1 LWFQEA
7 DKNSLVVPE
16 NNSMNNAVHSIDVD
30 QAIKTSA
37 VRWFHANLVFWS
49 FVVMLMDGFD
59 QQMIGYVAPSIIHA
73 WSIPRASFVPVF
85 TTSMVGMMIGSTLG
99 GSAADRWG
107 RRRLLL
113 TGMVIFGL
121 LTAACGFTT
130 STAELSV
137 VRFLAGIGVGFAVPN
152 ALALTAEY
160 APERH
165 RAMLITIMF
174 LGYSLG
180 GAAGGWAAALLIP
193 RFGWASIFFVGGV
206 SAIVLVPACAFALP
220 ESIRFQ
226 LLRIGNGERART
238 ILKRLLPDTAIDEQ
252 TRLIFTEKI
261 QPGVPARHLF
271 TEKRAVFTLLLW
283 LCFITNLMTLTF
295 ALNWLPTVIADAGIA
310 LTRAVMVTSYFQ
322 VGGVAGGLILS
333 RLLDRGTLAPLA
345 WFFGLAAISIALI
358 GVVGNTSLALDVV
371 VCAAGVF
378 VVGGQFGLNALA
390 SSAYPTFMRATG
402 AGWALGVG
410 RFGAVP
416 GPIIGGLLIGL
427 NLSPNVLF
435 AYGAVPMLVACVA
448 ALVLARGPIRFT
460 GRQALGARR
469 SLKTPAARR
478 FKNIDRGY
486 QSRSIDAANGRD

>member
-1 LWFQEA
+1 
-7 DKNSLVVPE
+7 
-16 NNSMNNAVHSIDVD
+16 MNNALSSIDVD
-30 QAIKTSA
+30 SAIESSA
-37 VRWFHANLVFWS
+37 IRRFHANLVFWS
-49 FVVMLMDGFD
+49 FIVMLMDGFD

-85 TTSMVGMMIGSTLG
+85 TASMVGMMIGATLG

-107 RRRLLL
+107 RRRVMLA
-113 TGMVIFGL
+113 GMGIFGL
-121 LTAACGFTT
+121 LTAACGFAT
-130 STAELSV
+130 SAAELSA

-160 APERH
+160 APGRH
-165 RAMLITIMF
+165 RATLVTIMF

-193 RFGWASIFFVGGV
+193 RFGWASIFFVGG
-206 SAIVLVPACAFALP
+206 AAALVLVPACALALP

-226 LLRIGNGERART
+226 LLRIGDGARART
-238 ILKRLLPDTAIDEQ
+238 MLRRLLPDVVMDER
-252 TRLIFTEKI
+252 TRLILVEKVE
-261 QPGVPARHLF
+261 PGVPARHLF
-271 TEKRAVFTLLLW
+271 SENRAVFTLLLW
-283 LCFITNLMTLTF
+283 LCFVANLMTLTF
-295 ALNWLPTVIADAGIA
+295 VLNWLPTVIANAGIP

-345 WFFGLAAISIALI
+345 GFFGLAAISIALI

-410 RFGAVP
+410 RFGAVL
-416 GPIIGGLLIGL
+416 GPVIGGFLIGL
-427 NLSPNVLF
+427 NLPSTVLF
-435 AYGAVPMLVACVA
+435 MCGAVPMLVACA
-448 ALVLARGPIRFT
+448 AAVVLASGRIRFT
-460 GRQALGARR
+460 GPQVLSVR
-469 SLKTPAARR
+469 
-478 FKNIDRGY
+478 
-486 QSRSIDAANGRD
+486 